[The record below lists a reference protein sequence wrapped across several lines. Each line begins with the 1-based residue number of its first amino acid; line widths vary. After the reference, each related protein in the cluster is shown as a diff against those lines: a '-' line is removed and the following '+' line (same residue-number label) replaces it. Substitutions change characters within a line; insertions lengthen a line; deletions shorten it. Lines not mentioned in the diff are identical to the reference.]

1 MSQSDVTPTGPLR
14 IGIGVGPDD
23 AIRVRAVDLR
33 ALGQQTAVAR
43 AEHPGAAVV
52 VDIDIVISDQA
63 QSARAMHARLGCQRG
78 DTLLYVGTPAGLA
91 GLITDIH
98 SLGIADGAVLF
109 PMTGAGMLDLIY
121 DDVLPRLSTT
131 GPLPSDGREARPA

>member
-14 IGIGVGPDD
+14 VGVGVAPDG

-33 ALGQQTAVAR
+33 ALGHQTAVAR
-43 AEHPGAAVV
+43 AEHPGAPVL
-52 VDIDIVISDQA
+52 VDIDVVISDQA
-63 QSARAMHARLGCQRG
+63 QAARALLARFGPKRG

-98 SLGIADGAVLF
+98 SLGIADGAVLL
-109 PMTGAGMLDLIY
+109 PMTGAGILDLIY

-131 GPLPSDGREARPA
+131 GPVPSGVREARPA